1 MRLVLL
7 PSPLCRWSME
17 SWRERKWNCPGPHDE
32 QSWEFWNSG
41 LENFDAG
48 RGTSPLLSM
57 PSLDGEWSGICP
69 LIHMTFWKRQTV
81 KTEVRQWEE
90 PLEEDQWL
98 TYIGG
103 QDELVQGSTTREIW
117 GDRTS
122 PYQQMMPFTH
132 LYVFKKIVRLYTRR
146 VKAIKFKFLNEI

>member
-1 MRLVLL
+1 MMMIFKIPVALSGCFPGFPDLLSVIRENAMRLVLL
-7 PSPLCRWSME
+7 WSPLCRWSME
-17 SWRERKWNCPGPHDE
+17 SWRERKWICPGPHDE

-57 PSLDGEWSGICP
+57 PSLDGEWSGICL

-103 QDELVQGSTTREIW
+103 QDELVQGSTAREI
-117 GDRTS
+117 
-122 PYQQMMPFTH
+122 
-132 LYVFKKIVRLYTRR
+132 
-146 VKAIKFKFLNEI
+146 